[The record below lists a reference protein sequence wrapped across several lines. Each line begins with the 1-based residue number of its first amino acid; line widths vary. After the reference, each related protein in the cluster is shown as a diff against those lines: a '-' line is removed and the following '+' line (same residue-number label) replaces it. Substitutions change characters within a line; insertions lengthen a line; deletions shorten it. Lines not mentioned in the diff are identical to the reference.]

1 MILMTLS
8 EIKEKISFEIVKL
21 KQLILTSKIDY
32 NKFYVIKSTVIKL
45 LKIEE
50 LQILVDMKKRVIDFQ
65 EYNKQKD
72 EISSILKQ
80 IEDYSC
86 TTDGINQL
94 IIRLE
99 THI

>member
-21 KQLILTSKIDY
+21 KQLILTSEIDY

-50 LQILVDMKKRVIDFQ
+50 LQILVDMKK
-65 EYNKQKD
+65 
-72 EISSILKQ
+72 S
-80 IEDYSC
+80 
-86 TTDGINQL
+86 
-94 IIRLE
+94 
-99 THI
+99 H

>member
-21 KQLILTSKIDY
+21 KQLILTSEIDY

-50 LQILVDMKKRVIDFQ
+50 LQVDMKKRVIDFQ

-99 THI
+99 KHI

>member
-21 KQLILTSKIDY
+21 KQLILTSEIDY

-50 LQILVDMKKRVIDFQ
+50 LQILVDMKKSVLF
-65 EYNKQKD
+65 
-72 EISSILKQ
+72 
-80 IEDYSC
+80 
-86 TTDGINQL
+86 
-94 IIRLE
+94 
-99 THI
+99 

>member
-21 KQLILTSKIDY
+21 KQLILTSEIDY

>member
-21 KQLILTSKIDY
+21 KQLILTSEIDY

-65 EYNKQKD
+65 EYNKQG
-72 EISSILKQ
+72 
-80 IEDYSC
+80 YV
-86 TTDGINQL
+86 TTNS
-94 IIRLE
+94 
-99 THI
+99 

>member
-21 KQLILTSKIDY
+21 KQLILTSEIDY

-99 THI
+99 KRI